1 MVQVL
6 FILQTAFSILMLIHC
21 IRTGREY
28 YWWVIVM
35 IPFGELV
42 YFFAVF
48 IDTPEF
54 KRFKQKVF
62 SRPAGLKELE
72 YNAKTSPSVHNKMLL
87 AQGLYD
93 HRRYEEAA
101 GLFSG
106 VLEIDPE
113 NKDALYGLGL
123 AQINSGRVEKAIPS
137 LEKLVELDMAH
148 SDFSPCA
155 DLATAYWECGR
166 QESAVELLQRL
177 ARKSERISHKTELA
191 RYLTQLRRNA
201 DAREVLTE
209 ALDDYENSPAYL
221 KRSDRRWAKEARA
234 ILRSL

>member
-1 MVQVL
+1 VHIL
-6 FILQTAFSILMLIHC
+6 FILQTVFSILMLIHC

-54 KRFKQKVF
+54 KRFKKKMF

-87 AQGLYD
+87 AMGLYD
-93 HRRYEEAA
+93 HGRCEEAI
-101 GLFSG
+101 GLFNG
-106 VLEIDPE
+106 ILEVDPE
-113 NKDALYGLGL
+113 NKDALYALGL
-123 AQINSGRVEKAIPS
+123 SQLKIGCSDKAIPA

-148 SDFSPCA
+148 ADFSPCA
-155 DLATAYWECGR
+155 DLANAYWECGK
-166 QESAVELLQRL
+166 QKSAVELLQRL
-177 ARKSERISHKTELA
+177 VRKSERISHKTELG
-191 RYLTQLRRNA
+191 RYLTLMERNA
-201 DAREVLTE
+201 DGPRKPGQSYGRFERIPCRSK
-209 ALDDYENSPAYL
+209 NSWPKWKA
-221 KRSDRRWAKEARA
+221 SVP
-234 ILRSL
+234 